1 MIDSESSFKG
11 EIDEPRTCYEDF
23 WIRSADC
30 CFRVLRAGTDDHLE
44 NSRSGRPLPPVVDP
58 GTPSTQDAPGKP
70 PSDAIVLFDGK
81 DLSQWETGKK
91 EPAKWKVENGYFE
104 VVEKSGA
111 IQTKQFSVIA
121 SCTWNSESLRR
132 QREKIRIA
140 ETAGYS

>member
-1 MIDSESSFKG
+1 MNRELAMKIFGFAALIAVSV
-11 EIDEPRTCYEDF
+11 
-23 WIRSADC
+23 
-30 CFRVLRAGTDDHLE
+30 CFGQAPTITWKIHDRE
-44 NSRSGRPLPPVVDP
+44 RPLPPVVDP

-111 IQTKQFSVIA
+111 IQSQARF
-121 SCTWNSESLRR
+121 R
-132 QREKIRIA
+132 
-140 ETAGYS
+140 